1 MPDVLVHTDTGI
13 RRMSAAEADAAVRTA
28 TKARQRRAFDAQMAR
43 VDLELGREHATIE
56 RRRFLPRLTD
66 ATVRGLEEALLH
78 RACPDRYPA
87 TPAAARWLDHCPL
100 VEVAETWLTLA
111 GDRDPRGRGRHG
123 LAMAL
128 LTRGGAQTWAPIF
141 RAQGYHGTKDLPLV
155 LDGAAQTIF
164 LDAYGD
170 AVRSF
175 TAWTTAVTVAD
186 FRSTIVSAA
195 AFPSLLEVPEH
206 AEYVAGNPFGPAVPV
221 RLVKF
226 GRVVNYTREAVLRDD
241 LATFGQMQQAL
252 GAAAAQVEN
261 NVVYDLLLANPTMPD
276 GQPLF
281 SAAHG
286 NLMPAKALDAT
297 SLADACAALAT
308 ISEHGRPAYLLV
320 GTADGSTARRLV
332 TEETPPNANE
342 ASGVLEVIQD
352 DRISAGFYVTTD
364 PSERPTLVVA
374 HLAGIDGPELLSQDS
389 WTTDGRGYKGRDE
402 FGAAVVDHKGLV
414 YTPAV

>member
-1 MPDVLVHTDTGI
+1 
-13 RRMSAAEADAAVRTA
+13 
-28 TKARQRRAFDAQMAR
+28 
-43 VDLELGREHATIE
+43 
-56 RRRFLPRLTD
+56 
-66 ATVRGLEEALLH
+66 
-78 RACPDRYPA
+78 
-87 TPAAARWLDHCPL
+87 
-100 VEVAETWLTLA
+100 
-111 GDRDPRGRGRHG
+111 
-123 LAMAL
+123 
-128 LTRGGAQTWAPIF
+128 
-141 RAQGYHGTKDLPLV
+141 
-155 LDGAAQTIF
+155 
-164 LDAYGD
+164 
-170 AVRSF
+170 
-175 TAWTTAVTVAD
+175 
-186 FRSTIVSAA
+186 
-195 AFPSLLEVPEH
+195 
-206 AEYVAGNPFGPAVPV
+206 
-221 RLVKF
+221 VKF